1 MYCVLALEKTKYIG
15 ARYSTITYENF
26 EFNNL
31 MYIHLKVLYI
41 LLRYY
46 DLYIRSKTLIDLIFF
61 IFILVSQII
70 IKIQL

>member
-1 MYCVLALEKTKYIG
+1 MYCVLAFEKTKYIG
-15 ARYSTITYENF
+15 ASYSTITYEKF

-41 LLRYY
+41 LLRHY